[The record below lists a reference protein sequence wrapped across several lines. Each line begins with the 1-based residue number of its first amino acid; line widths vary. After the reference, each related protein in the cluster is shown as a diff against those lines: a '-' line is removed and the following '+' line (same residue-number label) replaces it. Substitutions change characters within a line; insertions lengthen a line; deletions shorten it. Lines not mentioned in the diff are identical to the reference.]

1 MPTKK
6 TNDKTPQWLTVRDI
20 AFRMQISY
28 EKALAISKYE
38 ISCIRV
44 GRQYRIPEEN
54 LSRYIKALTRR
65 AG

>member
-1 MPTKK
+1 MKK
-6 TNDKTPQWLTVRDI
+6 TSDKSPQWLTVRDI

-38 ISCIRV
+38 IGCIRV
-44 GRQYRIPEEN
+44 GRQSRIPEEN
-54 LSRYIKALTRR
+54 FSRYIKALTRR